1 MKYATVRGRTSYDLA
16 KKIINSSAYSRA
28 SDAEKAYMLS
38 YVYKYADQI
47 AKYEVNNE
55 YDKVY
60 DWQMAAYK
68 SSNPAQG
75 IIDHAQE
82 YYKRKEDNES

>member
-1 MKYATVRGRTSYDLA
+1 MKYATVKGRTSYDLA
-16 KKIINSSAYSRA
+16 TKIINSSTYSRA

-38 YVYKYADQI
+38 YVYKYADHI

-55 YDKVY
+55 SSLAK
-60 DWQMAAYK
+60 WEAAAYK